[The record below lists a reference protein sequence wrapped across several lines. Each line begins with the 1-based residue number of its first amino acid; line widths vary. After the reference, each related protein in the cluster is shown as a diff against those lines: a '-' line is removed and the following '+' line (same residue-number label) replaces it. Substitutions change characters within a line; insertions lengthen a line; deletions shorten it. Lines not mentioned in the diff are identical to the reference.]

1 MTDTHRIDRGVA
13 LPAQGA
19 RTRRRE
25 QDLAWFANATGE
37 LLAAVAGT
45 PGSPMARLLQ
55 GMKATQALRAE
66 YLPPACRS
74 DTNWALVAALL
85 LAKLEGRQVQMSSL
99 GLAADIPYTTALNH
113 IRTLIRYGYFRAV
126 QDPRDRRRSYLEL
139 SPELT
144 QQSEEYLQRIIDAGR
159 RLAAP
164 GPAGESQREEDDSRQ
179 ESEQLDQRPGHAAGA
194 IEVAAAGP
202 ALFRDD
208 RHHRQRRGGARPPP

>member
-37 LLAAVAGT
+37 LLAAATGT
-45 PGSPMARLLQ
+45 PGSPMAHLLQ

-113 IRTLIRYGYFRAV
+113 IRTLIRHGYFRAV

-144 QQSEEYLQRIIDAGR
+144 QQSEDYLQRIIDAGR
-159 RLAAP
+159 R
-164 GPAGESQREEDDSRQ
+164 
-179 ESEQLDQRPGHAAGA
+179 
-194 IEVAAAGP
+194 
-202 ALFRDD
+202 
-208 RHHRQRRGGARPPP
+208 